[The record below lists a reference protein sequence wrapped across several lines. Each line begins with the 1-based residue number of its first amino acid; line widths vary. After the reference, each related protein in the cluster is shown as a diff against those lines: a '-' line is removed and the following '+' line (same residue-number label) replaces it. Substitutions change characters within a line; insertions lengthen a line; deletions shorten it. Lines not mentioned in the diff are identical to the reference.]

1 MDIKSI
7 ENSIKTSLTQK
18 RMYAKKIADEYLEKC
33 LEISEFKEVY
43 EKYQDLRITY
53 SKNLANNKLDECAK
67 NKNQLKELKE
77 KMQKIMQQNNI
88 DAKLLKPKYECDK
101 CSDMGYVDG
110 EKCSCFKRELS
121 NKLIE
126 ASGLNKSK
134 LPKFDDINFNLVP
147 DQKQRENLQKIASL
161 LKTFCDK
168 IFQTRIDTILLSGEV
183 GVGKTFLME
192 CVVSELIEKGTFVY
206 YETAFAM
213 NQNLLKIHCGTMEE
227 KERLNDYLTCDVLC
241 IDDLGTENIIKNVTV
256 EYLYSILNERMVN
269 NKKTI
274 ITTNLNFIQLNERY
288 GERICSRLAESSRC
302 FKVDIKGADIRL
314 S

>member
-7 ENSIKTSLTQK
+7 ENSIKTSYTQK
-18 RMYAKKIADEYLEKC
+18 RMHSQKLADEYLEKC
-33 LEISEFKEVY
+33 LNITEFKNIY
-43 EKYQDLRITY
+43 EKYQDLRIAY
-53 SKNLANNKLDECAK
+53 SKNLASNKLDECEK
-67 NKNQLKELKE
+67 NKSQIKELKE
-77 KMQKIMQQNNI
+77 KMQIVMQEKNI
-88 DAKLLKPKYECDK
+88 DAKLLKPNYDC
-101 CSDMGYVDG
+101 
-110 EKCSCFKRELS
+110 EKCNDSGFIDGKKCACFKKELS

-126 ASGLNKSK
+126 ASGLHKSK
-134 LPKFDDINFNLVP
+134 LPRFDDVNYNLVP
-147 DQKQRENLQKIASL
+147 DQKQRENLQKISSL

-168 IFQTRIDTILLSGEV
+168 IFQTKIDTILLSGEV

-213 NQNLLKIHCGTMEE
+213 NQNLLKIHCGSMEE
-227 KERLNDYLTCDVLC
+227 KECLNDYLTCDVLC